1 MQIGDRLREARRQR
15 RLSLQ
20 QVARSAGIS
29 AATLSR
35 IETSKQSLDIQ
46 LLIRVAET
54 LGASPAEFLNGGD
67 DPVRELQRA
76 LRRLAPDARSA
87 LWATLADNASRPAD
101 HPPVSLRNRLSE
113 ILAQLDL
120 LRAEVETM
128 RKEVDED
135 PALFSRAAG
144 VASGAGSQ

>member
-15 RLSLQ
+15 HLSLQ
-20 QVARSAGIS
+20 QVARCAGIS

-46 LLIRVAET
+46 LLMRVADT

-67 DPVRELQRA
+67 DPLRELQHA
-76 LRRLAPDARSA
+76 LGRLAPDARSI
-87 LWATLADNASRPAD
+87 LWATLADNAS
-101 HPPVSLRNRLSE
+101 HPDEQSTVPLRNRLSE
-113 ILAQLDL
+113 VLAQLDL

-128 RKEVDED
+128 RNEVDG
-135 PALFSRAAG
+135 ARTAG
-144 VASGAGSQ
+144 VASDAARQ

>member
-20 QVARSAGIS
+20 QVARSTGIS

-54 LGASPAEFLNGGD
+54 LGASPADFLNGGD
-67 DPVRELQRA
+67 DPLRDLQRA
-76 LRRLAPDARSA
+76 LGRLAPDARSA
-87 LWATLADNASRPAD
+87 FWATLAHDAS
-101 HPPVSLRNRLSE
+101 HPEEHPRVSIRNRLTE

-120 LRAEVETM
+120 LRAEIEAM
-128 RKEVDED
+128 RKEADD
-135 PALFSRAAG
+135 PERVSGPAG
-144 VASGAGSQ
+144 VASDADGL